1 MQAAA
6 TLALMGRR
14 ERDLKNL
21 GLTLAFH
28 LIEVQY
34 TAVIASFMSHFRLS
48 FSVEILR
55 RLTSGNRLNIG
66 EDVL

>member
-6 TLALMGRR
+6 TLTLMGRR

-28 LIEVQY
+28 LIEVQSA
-34 TAVIASFMSHFRLS
+34 AVSG

-55 RLTSGNRLNIG
+55 RLKSWNRLYIG
-66 EDVL
+66 EDAL